1 MPPRCVRLLWIA
13 VAGPAILAFPLAAT
27 AAPARHDNASS
38 ARTQTVPFITVAG
51 GATTHH
57 PRRNR
62 VLLARSLAATEAWR
76 RWLSPHA
83 RTALRKVDFDRYG
96 VVVVFR
102 LQKSTGLKITRI
114 ELASH
119 TLGLRLTVPKPPPP
133 DPTLVT
139 LGAYH
144 LVAIKRRDLREAE
157 RLVVRAVTVE

>member
-1 MPPRCVRLLWIA
+1 MPPRCVRLPWIT
-13 VAGPAILAFPLAAT
+13 VVGTAILALPLAAT

-38 ARTQTVPFITVAG
+38 ARTQTVPFATVAG

-62 VLLARSLAATEAWR
+62 VFLARSLAATGAWR

-83 RTALRKVDFDRYG
+83 RNALRKVDFDRYG

-102 LQKSTGLKITRI
+102 LQKGTGLKITRI

-119 TLGLRLTVPKPPPP
+119 TLGLRLTVPKPSAP
-133 DPTLVT
+133 DPTAVT

-144 LVAIKRRDLREAE
+144 LVAVERRDLRDVL